1 MIISFSRPEVKI
13 WVFAFLSFLSITH
26 LSAQNGEIG
35 LVLGATAYRG
45 DIEVRPNTM
54 LPQAR
59 PFAGG
64 FYRYHASGRL
74 AFRGQLI
81 FGQLFADE
89 KRFSPPSVDNWREKR
104 GVSFTTSIVELA
116 ILPEWRFAHIGNVDL
131 YIFAGVSGFYFKPT
145 VDYNEPNPVIGD
157 KNLDKT
163 ADYSN
168 FSTALPM
175 GGGIQ
180 WFINDRNA
188 IGLELSGRKTFTD
201 YLDGLSLS
209 ANAKVKDYS
218 FFMNLTFS
226 TFVGNG
232 KRGGSGRNGSNVGC
246 PTFN

>member
-1 MIISFSRPEVKI
+1 MTISFSRPHPKM
-13 WVFAFLSFLSITH
+13 WVFICLSFLSINAAV
-26 LSAQNGEIG
+26 AQNGEVG
-35 LVLGATAYRG
+35 LMLGGTAYRG
-45 DIEVRPNTM
+45 DIEVRPNTVVQ
-54 LPQAR
+54 QAR

-64 FYRYHASGRL
+64 FYRYHSSDSW

-89 KRFSPPSVDNWREKR
+89 KRFAVPSVDNWRERR

-116 ILPEWRFAHIGNVDL
+116 FLPEWRFAHIGNVDL
-131 YIFAGVSGFYFKPT
+131 YAFAGVSGFYFKPT
-145 VDYNEPNPVIGD
+145 VDYNEPNPIIGD

-163 ADYSN
+163 ADYSH
-168 FSTALPM
+168 FSAAIPM

-180 WFINDRNA
+180 WLINDRNA
-188 IGLELSGRKTFTD
+188 IGLEVSGRKTFTD

-226 TFVGNG
+226 TFVGNPQ
-232 KRGGSGRNGSNVGC
+232 RGGRGRGNSNVGC

>member
-1 MIISFSRPEVKI
+1 MTISFSPQPKTWI
-13 WVFAFLSFLSITH
+13 FICLSFLSITAAT
-26 LSAQNGEIG
+26 AQNAEVG
-35 LVLGATAYRG
+35 LILGGTAYRG
-45 DIEVRPNTM
+45 DIEVRPNTV
-54 LPQAR
+54 LQQTR

-64 FYRYHASGRL
+64 FYRYHATNRW

-89 KRFSPPSVDNWREKR
+89 KRFSVPSVDNWREKR
-104 GVSFTTSIVELA
+104 GVSFTTSILELA
-116 ILPEWRFAHIGNVDL
+116 ILPEWRFASVGNVDF
-131 YIFAGVSGFYFKPT
+131 YVFAGVSGFYLKPT

-168 FSTALPM
+168 FSTAIPM

-180 WFINDRNA
+180 WLINDRNA

-209 ANAKVKDYS
+209 ANAKVKDYA
-218 FFMNLTFS
+218 FFLNLTFS

-232 KRGGSGRNGSNVGC
+232 KRGGMGRSRGNVGC